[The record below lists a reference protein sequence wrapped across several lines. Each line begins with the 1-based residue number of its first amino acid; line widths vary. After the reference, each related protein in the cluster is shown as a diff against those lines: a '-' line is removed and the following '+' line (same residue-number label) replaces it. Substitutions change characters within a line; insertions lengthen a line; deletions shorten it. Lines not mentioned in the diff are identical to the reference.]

1 MTIRKLK
8 IGLLGCGTVGRGLV
22 ELVGWNEALIRQRSG
37 IELRITKILVR
48 DLDKERHGPKTGTYG
63 QQYSCVFARPETAES
78 VEHGR
83 AE

>member
-1 MTIRKLK
+1 MFSHSLTWAAMVSRRIF
-8 IGLLGCGTVGRGLV
+8 C
-22 ELVGWNEALIRQRSG
+22 ALEPVTRSG
-37 IELRITKILVR
+37 L